1 VEKRGGHEKKSG
13 LPKKQMSVMVSDM
26 KTKTTTKKASRRPA
40 AKVAA
45 PRRVFTVRDL
55 NRQPQAVLN
64 AARKAGGVHVHS
76 RSGERFLMKL
86 DPAAKSAVSDVE
98 HRRAFHERLKLL
110 HAQMREA
117 GSSGITEEGWDTFS
131 KMIAGEA

>member
-1 VEKRGGHEKKSG
+1 
-13 LPKKQMSVMVSDM
+13 MMSDM
-26 KTKTTTKKASRRPA
+26 KTKTVAKKTARRPA

-64 AARKAGGVHVHS
+64 AAREAGGVHVQS

-98 HRRAFHERLKLL
+98 HRRAFHERLKYL
-110 HAQMREA
+110 HARMSKA